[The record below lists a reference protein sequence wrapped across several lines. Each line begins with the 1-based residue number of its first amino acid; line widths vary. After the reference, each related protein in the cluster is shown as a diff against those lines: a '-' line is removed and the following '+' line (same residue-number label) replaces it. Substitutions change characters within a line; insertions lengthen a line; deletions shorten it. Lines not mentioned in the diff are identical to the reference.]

1 MVVTR
6 GFQGQ
11 AGTNIAK
18 NPEQIF
24 LTQRSSW
31 LGKVPNHR
39 SYKAESTLGK
49 CHWKNLC
56 WRWGTGLGMLCLT
69 HLIFYC
75 HVITVLFFKTKSKE
89 LQKLQNCCSPKCWG
103 GQSEL
108 QFPTQRPKFSLC
120 QTWSTYTASW
130 FPGDFTRSL
139 MFMGTSSPG
148 LSFISLTWYAFLNP
162 KFMILVLSP

>member
-11 AGTNIAK
+11 AGTSLAK

-24 LTQRSSW
+24 LTQSPLW

-39 SYKAESTLGK
+39 SCKAKSTLGK

-75 HVITVLFFKTKSKE
+75 HIITVLFFKTKSKE
-89 LQKLQNCCSPKCWG
+89 LQKYRIVAHLNAE
-103 GQSEL
+103 EL
-108 QFPTQRPKFSLC
+108 QFPTQTSKFFLC

-130 FPGDFTRSL
+130 FPGNFTCSL

-148 LSFISLTWYAFLNP
+148 LSFILIAWYAFLNP
-162 KFMILVLSP
+162 KFMSLVLSP